1 MTINQFKL
9 FATCAKGLEDIL
21 ASELL
26 ALGGVDVK
34 AGEGG
39 ASFKGDLALV
49 YKANICLRTA
59 VRVLLF
65 LAESPVESD
74 EALYEFASSIDWS
87 NYMTPDHTLMVDS
100 NVRDSNLTHSQFTS
114 QKIKDAICDQFV
126 EKVGRR
132 PSVDKENPLVKIN
145 FHLSNNHG
153 VISLDSS
160 GDSLHK
166 RGYRPKQWKAPLN
179 EALAAGLIQLAGWNS
194 SQTFWD
200 PMCGSGTLPIEAAT
214 LATARAP
221 GLTRKK
227 FGFQGWV
234 DFEQSLFIEIRN
246 QIRNQVEI
254 IPELNVIGSDL
265 RGDSLRACKDN
276 AGAAGVGHLIDFRK
290 EDFENIKPILGT
302 TGILFLNP
310 PYGIRLDQEEGVAD
324 VYRLIASVAKARFP
338 GWKLAVMT
346 GYVHALNEMKMTP
359 QKTIRLFNGAIPCKL
374 YLFDL

>member
-1 MTINQFKL
+1 MNQNKL
-9 FATCAKGLEDIL
+9 FATCAKGLEGIL
-21 ASELL
+21 SAELL
-26 ALGGVDVK
+26 ALNASNVL

-39 ASFKGDLALV
+39 VSFEGDLALV
-49 YKANICLRTA
+49 YRANICLRTA

-65 LAESPVESD
+65 LAESTVESD
-74 EALYEFASSIDWS
+74 EALYEFAQSIDWS
-87 NYMTPDHTLMVDS
+87 EYMTPDHTLMVDS

-126 EKVGRR
+126 EKFGRR

-145 FHLSNNHG
+145 FHLSNNQG

-179 EALAAGLIQLAGWNS
+179 EALAAGLIQLAGWNA
-194 SQTFWD
+194 SQIFWD

-214 LATARAP
+214 LATLRAP

-227 FGFQGWV
+227 FGFQGWL
-234 DFEQSLFIEIRN
+234 DFDQSLFLDVRN
-246 QIRNQVEI
+246 QIRNRITVL
-254 IPELNVIGSDL
+254 PDLNVIGSDV
-265 RGDSLRACKDN
+265 RGDSLRACKEN
-276 AGAAGVGHLIDFRK
+276 SGAAGVRHLIDFRK
-290 EDFENIKPILGT
+290 EDFERIKPASVS
-302 TGILFLNP
+302 TGVLFLNP
-310 PYGIRLDQEEGVAD
+310 PYGIRLDEDVNVAE
-324 VYRLIASVAKARFP
+324 VYRLIATVAKNRFA

-346 GYVHALNEMKMTP
+346 GYVHALNEMKITP
-359 QKTIRLFNGAIPCKL
+359 KQTIRLYNGAIPCKL